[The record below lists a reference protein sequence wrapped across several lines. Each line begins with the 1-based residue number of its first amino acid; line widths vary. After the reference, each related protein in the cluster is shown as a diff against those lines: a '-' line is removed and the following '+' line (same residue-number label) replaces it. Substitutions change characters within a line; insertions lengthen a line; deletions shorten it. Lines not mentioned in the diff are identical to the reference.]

1 MALGGTRMPISF
13 STELPISGGPNLAQ
27 KAPIF
32 IINSSLS
39 EASIYYYQ
47 NNNSWVNSINLNP
60 GQSAN
65 TLVANNIFK
74 IVTKNYTEYFTQP
87 QYGIIQISD
96 SELSFKSFPEI
107 VYDTKNGIFD
117 TYYGYGII
125 DAAKSLGVSI
135 SENLPVSSLNNSS
148 NLNMIK
154 APSAWAAGITGKG
167 ITVAVLDGG
176 LAKNTEYSNN
186 IVNSY
191 NVSTGN
197 SDTSIDLNF
206 YPYHGTGIAGIIAG
220 SHSIIAG
227 QDVIGVAPDVSLL
240 DVKITNTGSGT
251 TDDLTS
257 KGIRWA
263 VDHGANVI
271 SISQQSDRI
280 NTNTAVPDSIKYA
293 FDHNVVVVIC
303 ASNQSGYGP
312 SGYSYS
318 ASYGTCIAVGN
329 IDLSGGLFAD
339 SNKAG
344 FTPLNFVDAP
354 SVGYQ
359 PTSQGTYV
367 YTGNGGTS
375 FATPYVSG
383 LAALIFQK
391 YPGISAAEVIQKI
404 ISSASVPGFNP
415 ATATYAVLGTS
426 GADALIA
433 DHASNYIMPGA
444 GNDSVAGGSG
454 NDVIIESSGDNYIRG
469 NDGNDSITGGAAF
482 DDINGNQGNDTAL
495 GNAGEDWVVGGKD
508 NDSLS
513 GGADYD
519 LVYGNLGNDTC
530 NGDDGNDIVRG
541 GQGNDI
547 VNGGAGNDYVSGDKG
562 DDTMTGGAGAD
573 IFHSFGDAGID
584 RVTDFSLSQGDRVQ
598 LDPGTVFTLSQ
609 VGADTVINMTGG
621 GQMTLVGVQLSTL
634 PTGWIFGA

>member
-1 MALGGTRMPISF
+1 M
-13 STELPISGGPNLAQ
+13 
-27 KAPIF
+27 
-32 IINSSLS
+32 
-39 EASIYYYQ
+39 
-47 NNNSWVNSINLNP
+47 
-60 GQSAN
+60 
-65 TLVANNIFK
+65 
-74 IVTKNYTEYFTQP
+74 
-87 QYGIIQISD
+87 
-96 SELSFKSFPEI
+96 
-107 VYDTKNGIFD
+107 YDTKNGIFD

-125 DAAKSLGVSI
+125 DAAKALGI
-135 SENLPVSSLNNSS
+135 SNTETLTISSLNNSE

-176 LAKNTEYSNN
+176 LAKNTEYSSN
-186 IVNSY
+186 IVKSY
-191 NVSTGN
+191 NVSNDN

-220 SHSIIAG
+220 SHSPIAG
-227 QDVIGVAPDVSLL
+227 PDVIGVAPDVYLL
-240 DVKITNTGSGT
+240 DVKITRTGSGSS
-251 TDDLTS
+251 DDLIA
-257 KGIRWA
+257 KGIRWS
-263 VDHGANVI
+263 VDNGANVI
-271 SISQQSDRI
+271 SISQGGSSISTSRVI
-280 NTNTAVPDSIKYA
+280 PDAIKYA
-293 FDHNVVVVIC
+293 FDHNVVVVIS
-303 ASNQSGYGP
+303 ASNTSQYGP
-312 SGYSYS
+312 SGPSYS
-318 ASYGTCIAVGN
+318 SSYRTCIAVGN
-329 IDLSGGLFAD
+329 VELSRGLFKD

-354 SVGYQ
+354 SAGYQ

-367 YTGNGGTS
+367 YNGNGGTS
-375 FATPYVSG
+375 FATPYVAG

-391 YPGISAAEVIQKI
+391 YPGISASEVIQKI
-404 ISSASVPGFNP
+404 ISSASVPGFKP
-415 ATATYAVLGTS
+415 DTANYAVLGTS

-433 DHASNYIMPGA
+433 NHASNYIMPGA

-454 NDVIIESSGDNYIRG
+454 DDVIIESSGDNYIRG

-530 NGDDGNDIVRG
+530 NGDDGDDIVRG

-584 RVTDFSLSQGDRVQ
+584 RVTDFNLSQGDRVQ
-598 LDPGTVFTLSQ
+598 LDPGTVFTLRQ

-621 GQMTLVGVQLSTL
+621 GQMTLVGIQLSSL
-634 PTGWIFGA
+634 TGNWIFGA